1 MVGWHHWLNEYEFEQ
16 SQGDSEGK
24 GSMAYWSSWGCRV
37 RQDLVTEK
45 QCLFIYPFIFSTD
58 LDYIVL
64 EFAFL
69 TLVLSTCFE
78 NISLNIL
85 IQADF
90 KGYIFPSSGKINI

>member
-1 MVGWHHWLNEYEFEQ
+1 M
-16 SQGDSEGK
+16 
-24 GSMAYWSSWGCRV
+24 
-37 RQDLVTEK
+37 TEK
-45 QCLFIYPFIFSTD
+45 QHLFIYPFIFSTD

-85 IQADF
+85 IKADF
-90 KGYIFPSSGKINI
+90 KGYSSPQVVKLLFIEKISLLDLKIIYTS

>member
-1 MVGWHHWLNEYEFEQ
+1 
-16 SQGDSEGK
+16 
-24 GSMAYWSSWGCRV
+24 MAYWSSWVCRV

-45 QCLFIYPFIFSTD
+45 QRLFIYPFIFSTD